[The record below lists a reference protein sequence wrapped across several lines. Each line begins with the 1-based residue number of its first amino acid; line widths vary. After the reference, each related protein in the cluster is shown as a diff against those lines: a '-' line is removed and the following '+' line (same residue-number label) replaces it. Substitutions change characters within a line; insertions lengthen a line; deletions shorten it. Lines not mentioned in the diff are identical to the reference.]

1 MNKKEIIDRLLEDF
15 EDKEEMSKEIY
26 HSVNSLKWTLPELMI
41 RQFLNNGGDGFGMT
55 NVDYNYGWL
64 KSIKEDLIN
73 YDLISDSGK
82 NNFGFPL
89 WNNYNF

>member
-26 HSVNSLKWTLPELMI
+26 HNANPFKWTLPELMI

-55 NVDYNYGWL
+55 NVEYNYGWL
-64 KSIKEDLIN
+64 KSIKEDLIKHN
-73 YDLISDSGK
+73 LISSDGL
-82 NNFGFPL
+82 NNAGYPL
-89 WNNYNF
+89 WLDYNF